1 MRTIDHQLSAISY
14 QPSARIVTVNLNPVL
29 DRTLAL
35 PRLTVGQI
43 NRAQL
48 VRLDV
53 GGKGFNV
60 SRALLELGSPSLAL
74 GVLGGATGEMLRRG
88 LEELG
93 IAGDFV
99 FVEGETRQNLTLLDE
114 STGLYTKINEAGPQ
128 WTQDTVEA
136 LLAKVRERVAPDD
149 VWVMA
154 GRLPPGAPADLYA
167 RLITLVQSGGA
178 RAYLDSSGQPL
189 RLACQ
194 AAPYGV
200 KPNVEEA
207 EEVVGHRLTSLE
219 DLVGATRAF
228 LEFGIQVV
236 AISRGAQGALVAQGR
251 RVVQAMP
258 PAVEIRST
266 VGAGDAFM
274 AGLVWTLEGGR
285 DLAEAA
291 RWAVACGTAAAMEEG
306 TGVGTREKFEA
317 LASRIIVEDARQ

>member
-1 MRTIDHQLSAISY
+1 MIITIN
-14 QPSARIVTVNLNPVL
+14 PNPVL

-35 PRLTVGQI
+35 PHLSVGQI
-43 NRAQL
+43 NRARL

-60 SRALLELGSPSLAL
+60 SRALLELGTPSLAL

-114 STGLYTKINEAGPQ
+114 STGLYTKINEAGPH

-136 LLAKVRERVAPDD
+136 LLAKVRERVAPGDA
-149 VWVMA
+149 WVMA

-167 RLITLVQSGGA
+167 RLITLVQSRGV

-189 RLACQ
+189 RLALSPVEGLACQ
-194 AAPYGV
+194 AAPFGI

-207 EEVVGHRLTSLE
+207 EEVVGHRLASLE

-228 LEFGIQVV
+228 LDFGVQVV
-236 AISRGAQGALVAQGR
+236 AISRGAKGALVAQGR

-258 PAVEIRST
+258 PSVEIRSP

-274 AGLVWTLEGGR
+274 AGLVWALENGR

-291 RWAVACGTAAAMEEG
+291 RWAVAAGTAAAMEEG
-306 TGVGTREKFEA
+306 TGVGTRQNFET
-317 LASRIIVEDARQ
+317 LAPRIVVEEV